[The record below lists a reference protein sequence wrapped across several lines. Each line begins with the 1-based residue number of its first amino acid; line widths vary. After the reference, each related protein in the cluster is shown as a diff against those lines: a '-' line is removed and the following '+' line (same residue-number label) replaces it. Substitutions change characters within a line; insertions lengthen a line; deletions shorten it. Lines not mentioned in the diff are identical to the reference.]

1 MSPQTSKDLKAL
13 IIQWKWNLLILFLI
27 AVASYWL
34 KAYVNYSDI
43 KDILGVLQNIS
54 AAIFPIVGLW
64 IGFLY
69 PNAIA
74 SIVND
79 DVDYIKNTKDAPRIE
94 KLIYVV
100 ITSAVVMLS
109 ILFVYLF
116 KSIGSVLS
124 SSVVYSD
131 LIRMIGI
138 TFVYFMC
145 WLQIKCVFSVILSNL
160 SFANNLHS
168 RIVNARFSHHDD

>member
-1 MSPQTSKDLKAL
+1 MSPQISKDLKAL
-13 IIQWKWNLLILFLI
+13 IVQWKWNLLILLLI
-27 AVASYWL
+27 ALASYWL
-34 KAYVNYSDI
+34 KDNVNYNDI

-54 AAIFPIVGLW
+54 AAIFTIVGLW

-116 KSIGSVLS
+116 KSIGSGLS
-124 SSVVYSD
+124 SSIVQADS
-131 LIRMIGI
+131 LKMIGI

-145 WLQIKCVFSVILSNL
+145 WLQTKCVFSVILSNV
-160 SFANNLHS
+160 SFANNLHT
-168 RIVNARFSHHDD
+168 RIVSAKFSHHDD

>member
-1 MSPQTSKDLKAL
+1 MSPQISKDLKAL
-13 IIQWKWNLLILFLI
+13 IVQWKWNLLILFLI
-27 AVASYWL
+27 SLASYWL
-34 KAYVNYSDI
+34 KDKVSYNDI

-54 AAIFPIVGLW
+54 AAIFTIVGLW

-116 KSIGSVLS
+116 KSIWSGLS
-124 SSVVYSD
+124 SSIVHTGF
-131 LIRMIGI
+131 IKMIGV

-145 WLQIKCVFSVILSNL
+145 WLQVKCVFSVILSNV

-168 RIVNARFSHHDD
+168 RIVSAKFSHHDD